1 VWRALP
7 VGGAP
12 APEIA
17 AVSPVRPR
25 RWGRWAVNGVGL
37 VVLAGMTAAPTAALA
52 WTQRHAD
59 FASFARRVKATIPV
73 GAGVMGNVMFWS
85 VLHDRQFI
93 ASFPPD
99 FALDWPDE
107 QAAAAHIRKYRP
119 EYLIQESL
127 LYQTTKMSGA
137 APTDLRRLAFG
148 RACELV
154 TAEVPSEILLDEQD
168 YDYGAVRVWRLHWPT
183 PAAEGIAASRP
194 TVMRP

>member
-1 VWRALP
+1 
-7 VGGAP
+7 
-12 APEIA
+12 
-17 AVSPVRPR
+17 
-25 RWGRWAVNGVGL
+25 
-37 VVLAGMTAAPTAALA
+37 
-52 WTQRHAD
+52 
-59 FASFARRVKATIPV
+59 
-73 GAGVMGNVMFWS
+73 
-85 VLHDRQFI
+85 
-93 ASFPPD
+93 
-99 FALDWPDE
+99 
-107 QAAAAHIRKYRP
+107 
-119 EYLIQESL
+119 L